1 VGESVAKEVFG
12 QLPQAVQDRV
22 NADIVRRFGE
32 SLSYF
37 EAFLIPDLDW
47 GEDGAAEVLA
57 FGSVNG
63 EVLRR
68 WGGKYAELAAN
79 LEQGIGRQGVGGV
92 SDSAIEFP
100 PLKVLDFVT
109 ARLVESVA
117 EVEFPAI
124 ETETFTVR
132 TIELAET
139 ATPLF
144 SFELAT
150 VQKQG
155 GKWVI
160 QREPREAFGYVE
172 SLSVKK
178 SGLISRVVGRLN
190 PKKDLSLEMVS
201 IPGGTFLMGSPETEP
216 GRQNREGPQHEVTV
230 PEFFMGRYSVT
241 QAQWRFVAENLPQV
255 KRKLDADPS
264 RFKGED
270 LPVEQV
276 SWEDAVEFCDRL
288 CTHTQRQYR
297 LPSEAEWE
305 YACRAGTTT
314 PFHFGETIT
323 PELANYDHKYAYNNA
338 PKGKSP
344 GKTTPVGQF
353 SHANSFGLSD
363 MHGNVWEWCLDD
375 YSDYDGTS
383 PIDGSARVKTSK
395 TASKKVIRGGS
406 WYFNPQNCRSAYRSN
421 INARGT
427 NLNIGFRIVYVPP
440 RILP

>member
-1 VGESVAKEVFG
+1 
-12 QLPQAVQDRV
+12 
-22 NADIVRRFGE
+22 
-32 SLSYF
+32 
-37 EAFLIPDLDW
+37 
-47 GEDGAAEVLA
+47 
-57 FGSVNG
+57 
-63 EVLRR
+63 VLRR
-68 WGGKYAELAAN
+68 WGGDYAVLAES
-79 LEQGIGRQGVGGV
+79 LERGVGRQGVGGV

-117 EVEFPAI
+117 EAEFPPI
-124 ETETFTVR
+124 ETETFTVT

-178 SGLISRVVGRLN
+178 SGLISRVVGRRN

-216 GRQNREGPQHEVTV
+216 DRQNREGPQHEVTV

-241 QAQWRFVAENLPQV
+241 QAQWHFVAENLPQV
-255 KRKLDADPS
+255 NQTLKADPS
-264 RFKGED
+264 RFKGKD
-270 LPVEQV
+270 LPVERV
-276 SWEDAVEFCDRL
+276 SWDDAVEFCDRL
-288 CTHTQRQYR
+288 STHTQRQYR

-314 PFHFGETIT
+314 PFHFGEMIT
-323 PELANYDHKYAYNNA
+323 PELANYNGS
-338 PKGKSP
+338 KGKSP
-344 GKTTPVGQF
+344 GKTTSVGKF
-353 SHANSFGLSD
+353 GHANAFGLSD
-363 MHGNVWEWCLDD
+363 MHGNVYDWCADD
-375 YSDYDGTS
+375 WHSSYDETS
-383 PIDGSARVKTSK
+383 PIDGSVWLKTSET
-395 TASKKVIRGGS
+395 TAIKVIRGGS
-406 WYFNPQNCRSAYRSN
+406 WNHYPQNCCSAYRYYN
-421 INARGT
+421 IARVT
-427 NLNIGFRIVYVPP
+427 FNYIGFRIVYVPP

>member
-1 VGESVAKEVFG
+1 
-12 QLPQAVQDRV
+12 
-22 NADIVRRFGE
+22 
-32 SLSYF
+32 
-37 EAFLIPDLDW
+37 
-47 GEDGAAEVLA
+47 VLA

-63 EVLRR
+63 QVLRR
-68 WGGKYAELAAN
+68 WGGDYAVLAES
-79 LEQGIGRQGVGGV
+79 LERGAGRQGVGGET
-92 SDSAIEFP
+92 DSAIEFP

-109 ARLVESVA
+109 ARLVESGA
-117 EVEFPAI
+117 EAEFPPI
-124 ETETFTVR
+124 ETETFTVT

-139 ATPLF
+139 TTPLF

-230 PEFFMGRYSVT
+230 PKFFIGRYSVT
-241 QAQWRFVAENLPQV
+241 QAQWHFVAENLPQV
-255 KRKLDADPS
+255 KRELNPAPS

-270 LPVEQV
+270 LPVERV
-276 SWEDAVEFCDRL
+276 SWDDAVEFCDRL
-288 CTHTQRQYR
+288 SIHTQRQYR

-323 PELANYDHKYAYNNA
+323 PELANYDHRINYNDGPN
-338 PKGKSP
+338 GKSP
-344 GKTTPVGQF
+344 DKTTSSGQF
-353 SHANSFGLSD
+353 SHANAFGLSD
-363 MHGNVWEWCLDD
+363 MHGNIWEWCLDD
-375 YSDYDGTS
+375 YSGYEGTS
-383 PIDGSARVKTSK
+383 SVNGSARVKTSETTSVK
-395 TASKKVIRGGS
+395 IIRGGS
-406 WYFNPQNCRSAYRSN
+406 WLNNPQNCRSAYRYN
-421 INARGT
+421 IARATDGY
-427 NLNIGFRIVYVPP
+427 IGFRIVHVPP